1 MEIVFLSKFN
11 KDLSKI
17 NQQKTLADIQKTI
30 LQIEQVKSISEI
42 SNLKKLK
49 GHKIVYR
56 IKIGDYRIGL
66 FIENNIVEFARILHR
81 KDIYNLFP

>member
-1 MEIVFLSKFN
+1 MEIVYLSKFS

-17 NQQKTLADIQKTI
+17 NQQKILADIKKTI
-30 LQIEQVKSISEI
+30 LQIEQIKSISEI

-81 KDIYNLFP
+81 KDIYNIFP